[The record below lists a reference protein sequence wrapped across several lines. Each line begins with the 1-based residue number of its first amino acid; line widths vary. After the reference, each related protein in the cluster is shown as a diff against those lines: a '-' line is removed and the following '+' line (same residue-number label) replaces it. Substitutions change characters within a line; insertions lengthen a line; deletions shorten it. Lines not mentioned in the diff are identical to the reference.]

1 MSNRWDLSLLHSAD
15 GEVTIKISLA
25 SKWRTKQINHQS
37 WWVQKDTIGRPP
49 RSRNCQSRRSISLR
63 KMTLTCADSESIIV
77 TVKQLSLIQK
87 PVSIKVSLSL
97 KRLTS
102 LLAWHAFAQHLMSW
116 NLEDSDLL
124 SCVDKEVATL
134 FTKPRLLVTQL
145 ATTPS
150 HGLKFQ
156 PSRIVKMWQTWE
168 SRSSRLADGVKTTLT
183 WLVSQSKTI
192 KVKAQS
198 I

>member
-1 MSNRWDLSLLHSAD
+1 MSNRWDLSLLHSA
-15 GEVTIKISLA
+15 GGVVTIKISLA

-63 KMTLTCADSESIIV
+63 KMMLTCADSESIIV

-87 PVSIKVSLSL
+87 PVSIKASLSL

-134 FTKPRLLVTQL
+134 FTKPRLLVTQS

>member
-15 GEVTIKISLA
+15 GVVTIKISLA

-49 RSRNCQSRRSISLR
+49 RSRNCQFRRSISLR

-87 PVSIKVSLSL
+87 PVSIKASLSL

-102 LLAWHAFAQHLMSW
+102 LLAWHVFAQQLMSW
-116 NLEDSDLL
+116 NLEGSDLL
-124 SCVDKEVATL
+124 SCVDKVEATF
-134 FTKPRLLVTQL
+134 FTKLRLLVTQS

-168 SRSSRLADGVKTTLT
+168 SRSSRLADGVIPTLT
-183 WLVSQSKTI
+183 WLVSHWKTL

>member
-1 MSNRWDLSLLHSAD
+1 MSNRWDLSLLHSA
-15 GEVTIKISLA
+15 GGVVTIKISLA

-87 PVSIKVSLSL
+87 PVSIKASLSL

-134 FTKPRLLVTQL
+134 FTKPRLLVTQS